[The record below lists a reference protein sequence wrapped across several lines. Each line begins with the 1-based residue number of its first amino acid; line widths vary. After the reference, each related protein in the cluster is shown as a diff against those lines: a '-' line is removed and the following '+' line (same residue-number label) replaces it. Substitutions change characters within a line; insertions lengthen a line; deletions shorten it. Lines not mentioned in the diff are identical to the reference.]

1 MTFGPSTRQQRSNT
15 AAESNTSGNI
25 GPVDAPA
32 VTEEVDAN
40 HDK

>member
-1 MTFGPSTRQQRSNT
+1 MTYGPTTRQRGNT
-15 AAESNTSGNI
+15 AAESNISGNI

-32 VTEEVDAN
+32 LTKEVDAN